1 MAEREP
7 PTKVKRVNMTPAS
20 AEETKLKFRNYTPRD
35 PELKKFILKK
45 DSSEDSLLIKKQ
57 YLDRFVTLSTGSSV
71 RAHCCL
77 VLALAHSHRRRK
89 PSRWPRRSPTGTSSA
104 TWRAD

>member
-7 PTKVKRVNMTPAS
+7 PAKVKRVNMTPAS
-20 AEETKLKFRNYTPRD
+20 TEESKLKFRNYTPRD

-57 YLDRFVTLSTGSSV
+57 YLDRFVALSTGSSV

-77 VLALAHSHRRRK
+77 ALALAYLQLADADPHAGSEEAQLGPQARR
-89 PSRWPRRSPTGTSSA
+89 GA
-104 TWRAD
+104 